1 MGAPRPWKEGRSCE
15 TPYVYNDLGVN
26 EIRLAQ
32 VVVPQCQIWG
42 DDDAIEGKQ
51 PLASS
56 ASETQ
61 LFPYRRQSNASP
73 NGIDGLRPCWQTNHC
88 SMHPSPKVNVPPNTI
103 HLGVVVFGVLSVV
116 EMTQSRDSV
125 LQSSQPA
132 VLYSERGEALC
143 IPTDSPRVKRMS
155 LATGTN
161 IELSRSGRAHR
172 RPPALTKMHCESPN
186 EFVRIFHR
194 CDYKRPASPLS
205 LSKTQPCTCIRA

>member
-132 VLYSERGEALC
+132 VLYSEGGSFMHTNGFASCQKDVTRDRDQHRAFSIWEGTQTTTCAHQNAL
-143 IPTDSPRVKRMS
+143 RV
-155 LATGTN
+155 
-161 IELSRSGRAHR
+161 
-172 RPPALTKMHCESPN
+172 
-186 EFVRIFHR
+186 
-194 CDYKRPASPLS
+194 
-205 LSKTQPCTCIRA
+205 TQ